1 VIARSG
7 PAAVRGDEVARLYL
21 RWAAVCLAATVLS
34 GVWLRTAF
42 LEPGALAGF
51 AFRNLV
57 HAHSHLAFFGW
68 ATPALFALVVR
79 TAALP
84 TVTGARWLR
93 LHAHAVGMGSLL
105 AFAGFLT
112 GGYTTA
118 TIALS
123 TVHVGLWVMFAFGMW
138 PRLDAAPELP
148 RRAQRG
154 ALAFLVLAGLGAMAP
169 GVVMARGIADP
180 WIGQLALQSFLTP
193 FIGGWLMLGA
203 MGAAYMAL
211 PAMRLAAPAMLLVA
225 AGTVPS
231 LLLHVT
237 APHPAAWLTW
247 VGQAG
252 TVLVGA
258 GTLLF
263 AADLLRSAGVP
274 PLLRLAGFAAAGKG
288 ALELGGGAGVL
299 LGLVHVHALTVA
311 YLHLV
316 LLALVT
322 PALLCGAMGIAG
334 GARRTVVLG
343 GALAVM
349 LGAIAVGGL
358 APAANLFSAV
368 GIEPRAVLLAA
379 LTGAAMAAAAVLALL
394 ADAPLLGAGRRVAT
408 TRPPSTLGPVPPL
421 VKASESTRTPA

>member
-1 VIARSG
+1 VRRG
-7 PAAVRGDEVARLYL
+7 EAVRLYL

-42 LEPGALAGF
+42 IEPGALAGF

-68 ATPALFALVVR
+68 ATPAIFALVVR
-79 TAALP
+79 TAGVPA
-84 TVTGARWLR
+84 GAGAGWLR
-93 LHAHAVGMGSLL
+93 LHAHAVGIGSLL
-105 AFAGFLT
+105 AFGGFLA
-112 GGYTTA
+112 GGYTTS

-138 PRLDAAPELP
+138 PRLDGAAELP

-154 ALAFLVLAGLGAMAP
+154 ALAFLALAGLGAMAP

-180 WIGQLALQSFLTP
+180 LIGQLALQSFLTP
-193 FIGGWLMLGA
+193 FISGWLMLGA

-211 PAMRLAAPAMLLVA
+211 PARRLAAPAMLLVA
-225 AGTVPS
+225 AGTFPS

-247 VGQAG
+247 AGQAG
-252 TVLVGA
+252 TALVGA

-263 AADLLRSAGVP
+263 AADLLRGDGAP
-274 PLLRLAGFAAAGKG
+274 PLLRLAGFAGVGKG
-288 ALELGGGAGVL
+288 MLELGAAAGVL
-299 LGLVHVHALTVA
+299 LGMVHVHALTVA

-322 PALLCGAMGIAG
+322 PALLCGAMGIAS

-343 GALAVM
+343 GGLAVM

-394 ADAPLLGAGRRVAT
+394 ADAPVLGAGRGVAT
-408 TRPPSTLGPVPPL
+408 TRRTSTLEPAPPL
-421 VKASESTRTPA
+421 VEASESTRTPA